1 MLEIN
6 FDLSSFEEVEIVPI
20 ADVHI
25 GNQLCNESLL
35 KETIDYI
42 LTEPENEK
50 CARICLLNG
59 DLCETVTRQSLGDP
73 FSQVYSPQTQ
83 VALMTK
89 YLHPLTITSEKYPNG
104 KILSYCAGN
113 HDHQRQ
119 YKDSGISAAT
129 SIACNLGLEDR
140 FSTEGCYSFIKLR
153 RIYSTRDKLIYTVYN
168 QHMTGG
174 GSSVGS
180 KANRVAKITNGL
192 VADLVVGSH
201 VHTPIT
207 FKEDIIL
214 PQPHTQR
221 LVQHTVTYVVTNAFL
236 SYGDYAQKAG
246 MKPSSISVPRI
257 FMRQERHY
265 INENKKRIKDCRI
278 KKIEVLL

>member
-1 MLEIN
+1 MLTIN
-6 FDLSSFEEVEIVPI
+6 FDLSSFEEVELIPI

-25 GNQLCNESLL
+25 GNPLCNEALL
-35 KETIDYI
+35 KQIVDYI
-42 LTEPENEK
+42 LEEPENEK

-59 DLCETVTRQSLGDP
+59 DLCETVTRQSIGDP

-83 VALMTK
+83 IALITK
-89 YLHPLTITSEKYPNG
+89 YLKPLTATSEKYPQG

-129 SIACNLGLEDR
+129 SIACALGLEDR
-140 FSTEGCYSFIKLR
+140 FSVDGCYSFIKLQR
-153 RIYSTRDKLIYTVYN
+153 LYSPKDKLIYTVYN

-180 KANRVAKITNGL
+180 KANRVSKITNGL
-192 VADLVVGSH
+192 IADLVVGSH

-221 LVQHTVTYVVTNAFL
+221 LMQHTVTYVVTNAFL
-236 SYGDYAQKAG
+236 NYGDYAQKNG
-246 MKPSSISVPRI
+246 MKPATQAIPKI
-257 FMRQERHY
+257 YMKQERHY
-265 INENKKRIKDCRI
+265 TQVNKKRISDIRVKR
-278 KKIEVLL
+278 IEVVI